1 MTAYDINKYR
11 LTNMEEPSDEMLEI
25 IMREAAEDAKEK
37 HLNAKKLYS
46 EQLQQLIIENISKW
60 QNRINKLVAHD

>member
-37 HLNAKKLYS
+37 HLKAKKLYS
-46 EQLQQLIIENISKW
+46 EQLQQLITENISKW

>member
-1 MTAYDINKYR
+1 
-11 LTNMEEPSDEMLEI
+11 MLEI

-46 EQLQQLIIENISKW
+46 EQLQQLITENISKW